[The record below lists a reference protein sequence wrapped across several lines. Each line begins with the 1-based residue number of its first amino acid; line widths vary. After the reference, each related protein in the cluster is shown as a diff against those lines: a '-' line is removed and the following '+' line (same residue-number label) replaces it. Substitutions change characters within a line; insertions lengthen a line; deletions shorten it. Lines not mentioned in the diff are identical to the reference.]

1 MRGILGIDPGWGV
14 TLVRLATGAIIG
26 VAGYAK
32 FTGGLGGV
40 ATAFERYGIPLASVV
55 APLIA
60 VLEIV
65 GGVLLVLGLGTRVL
79 GTLFVCE
86 FLVTTFW
93 VKYRLMSW
101 NDGRLDLMLLTAA
114 ILLLLA
120 GPGRV
125 AIDNRWGTSR

>member
-1 MRGILGIDPGWGV
+1 MRGILGIDPGWAV
-14 TLVRLATGAIIG
+14 TLVRLATGAIVG

-40 ATAFERYGIPLASVV
+40 ATAFERYGIPLASVA

-60 VLEIV
+60 VLELV

-79 GTLFVCE
+79 GTLFACE

-120 GPGRV
+120 GPGRA